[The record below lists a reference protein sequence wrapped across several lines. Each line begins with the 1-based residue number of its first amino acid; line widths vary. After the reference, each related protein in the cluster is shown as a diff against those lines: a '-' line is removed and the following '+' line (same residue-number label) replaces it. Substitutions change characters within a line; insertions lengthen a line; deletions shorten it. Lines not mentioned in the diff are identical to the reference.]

1 VRRDLALPFCLVLLA
16 APAAGQPAPPA
27 PAAAPAEAHPEVL
40 VVVNEGS
47 PISVAIGERYRAARG
62 IPAENVCAIRIGVKD
77 PALGGTHHERVTPE
91 QFEKGVRAPVARC
104 LEERGLADRIEVIV
118 TTKGVPLQ
126 IKGPKVVD
134 PRLLLR
140 DSRSASVE
148 AELALLFSD
157 RIGSPGVMG
166 TRNPYFGVATPF
178 RDWRGRGKPLRY
190 LVARLDGY
198 ERPLADG
205 VPADVAAL
213 LARARAPA
221 AAAGSFVVDLDP
233 ELKFGLAAGNAL
245 LLQPAAAALRA
256 LGLPVREETTTAQ
269 VADAGPIAGLASWG
283 SNASKALRDPGPP
296 YFGTIRGRLFP
307 GRFGPRALAV
317 ELVSTDARS
326 FSTGTKYGQS
336 LAADLIRLGAAGVAG
351 HAMEPSL
358 SGVARPYLLLR
369 EYALGTK
376 AVEAFYRSLPY
387 LGWTNVYVGDPLM
400 TIASPVPGRPAD
412 QDGDGVPDARD
423 VCRDVPNP
431 DQRDSDG
438 DGFGNLCDADVDN
451 DGWVTTSWGR
461 AEKPGDVEQ
470 IALSARD
477 FERVPHHDLDGNGKV
492 DVRDVSLAYVLLFQ
506 RPGPGA
512 PAQLSSSSWK

>member
-1 VRRDLALPFCLVLLA
+1 MRRALALPFCLALLA

-27 PAAAPAEAHPEVL
+27 APP
-40 VVVNEGS
+40 S
-47 PISVAIGERYRAARG
+47 PTPRSSSSSTSARPSRWRSASATAQARG
-62 IPAENVCAIRIGVKD
+62 VPAENVCKIRIGIKD
-77 PALGGTHHERVTPE
+77 PALAGTLHERVTPE
-91 QFEKGVRAPVARC
+91 QFEKLVREPVARC

-126 IKGPKVVD
+126 IKGPKVD

-157 RIGSPGVMG
+157 RIGSPGVVG

-178 RDWRGRGKPLRY
+178 RDWPGRGKPLRY

-198 ERPLADG
+198 EQPLEGG

-221 AAAGSFVVDLDP
+221 AEPGRYVVDEDP
-233 ELKFGLAAGNAL
+233 ELKFGLAAGNVL

-256 LGLPVREETTTAQ
+256 LGLPVAEETTPAL
-269 VADAGPIAGLASWG
+269 VSDAGPLAGLATWG
-283 SNASKALRDPGPP
+283 SNAAKALREPGPP
-296 YFGTIRGRLFP
+296 YFGTLGGRLFP
-307 GRFGPRALAV
+307 GRFGPRGLAV

-351 HAMEPSL
+351 HVLEPSL
-358 SGVARPYLLLR
+358 SGVARPHLLLR

-400 TIASPVPGRPAD
+400 TIANPVAARAAD

-423 VCRDVPNP
+423 NCRDVPNP
-431 DQRDSDG
+431 DQRDTNG
-438 DGFGNLCDADVDN
+438 DGFGNLCDADVDG

-461 AEKPGDVEQ
+461 AERPGDVEQ
-470 IALSARD
+470 IALSAQN
-477 FERVPHHDLDGNGKV
+477 FERVPDHDLDGNGKV

-512 PAQLSSSSWK
+512 KK

>member
-1 VRRDLALPFCLVLLA
+1 VRWALALQFCFALLA
-16 APAAGQPAPPA
+16 PAAAGQPAPA
-27 PAAAPAEAHPEVL
+27 PAAESHPEVL
-40 VVVNEGS
+40 VVVNERS
-47 PISVAIGERYRAARG
+47 PISQAIGERYRAARG

-77 PALGGTHHERVTPE
+77 PSLGGTLHERVTPE
-91 QFEKGVRAPVARC
+91 QFEKLVRAPVARC
-104 LEERGLADRIEVIV
+104 LEERGLVERVEVIV

-126 IKGPKVVD
+126 IKGGKVD

-140 DSRSASVE
+140 DSTSASVE

-157 RIGSPGVMG
+157 RIGSAGVAG
-166 TRNPYFGVATPF
+166 SRNPYFGAATPF

-198 ERPLADG
+198 EQPLEAG
-205 VPADVAAL
+205 VPADVAL
-213 LARARAPA
+213 LLERARAPA
-221 AAAGSFVVDLDP
+221 AASASFVVDLDP
-233 ELKFGLAAGNAL
+233 RLKPGLAAGNAL

-256 LGLPVREETTTAQ
+256 LGLPVAEETSGAQ
-269 VADAGPIAGLASWG
+269 VSDAGPIAGLATWG
-283 SNASKALRDPGPP
+283 SNATGALREPGPP
-296 YFGTIRGRLFP
+296 YFGTISGKLFP
-307 GRFGPRALAV
+307 GRFAPRALAV

-326 FSTGTKYGQS
+326 FSKGTKYGQS
-336 LAADLIRLGAAGVAG
+336 LAADLIHLGAAGVAG
-351 HAMEPSL
+351 HALEPSL
-358 SGVARPYLLLR
+358 SGVARPHLLLR
-369 EYALGTK
+369 EYALGAK

-400 TIASPVPGRPAD
+400 TFPGPVPARSGD

-438 DGFGNLCDADVDN
+438 DGFGNLCDADVDG

-461 AEKPGDVEQ
+461 AERPGDVEQ
-470 IALSARD
+470 IAISARD
-477 FERVPHHDLDGNGKV
+477 FERVANHDLDGDGKV

-512 PAQLSSSSWK
+512 GAQFSSSSRK